1 MTNGPAWR
9 VATYTGGQGNCV
21 EVASWR
27 VATYTGGNG
36 DCVEVAAW
44 RVATYTGGNGGNCVE
59 VGDAD
64 RAVLVR
70 DTKDR
75 DGGTIAF
82 PAAAWRSF
90 ANSLK

>member
-1 MTNGPAWR
+1 MAHGPAWR
-9 VATYTGGQGNCV
+9 VATYTGSSGSCV

-27 VATYTGGNG
+27 VAS
-36 DCVEVAAW
+36 
-44 RVATYTGGNGGNCVE
+44 YTGGNGGNCVE

-64 RAVLVR
+64 RAILVR

-75 DGGTIAF
+75 DGGTLTFTAV
-82 PAAAWRSF
+82 AWQSF

>member
-1 MTNGPAWR
+1 MANELAWR
-9 VATYTGGQGNCV
+9 VATYTGGNGNCV

-36 DCVEVAAW
+36 DCVEV
-44 RVATYTGGNGGNCVE
+44 
-59 VGDAD
+59 GDAD
-64 RAVLVR
+64 RAILVR

-75 DGGTIAF
+75 NGGTLLF
-82 PAAAWRSF
+82 TAAAWQAF